1 MAKND
6 EKIDVTETELAVMEQ
21 LWSTGPATVR
31 GLTDQLYPRG
41 GMAHYKT
48 VQKLL
53 DRLEAKG
60 FVQRKTD
67 QTAHEFLAA
76 VGREELI
83 GRRLRAMA
91 DSLGGGSLVP
101 LVSGLVNGAAG
112 RLKPSEIQE
121 LRALVERLD
130 RSRKK

>member
-6 EKIDVTETELAVMEQ
+6 EKLDVTEAELAVMEQ
-21 LWSTGPATVR
+21 LWASPATVR
-31 GLTDQLYPRG
+31 GLTDRLYPRG
-41 GMAHYKT
+41 GMSHYKT

-53 DRLEAKG
+53 DRLESKG
-60 FVQRKTD
+60 FVKRKTD
-67 QTAHEFLAA
+67 QTAHQFQAA

-101 LVSGLVNGAAG
+101 LVSGLVKAAG
-112 RLKPSEIQE
+112 PLKRAEIDE
-121 LRALVERLD
+121 LRALVDRLD